1 MIRNLAL
8 YIASE
13 QGKMSLQRREKTNE
27 KVFRLLGVTNCD
39 NRKVMV
45 RINYDFD
52 MINYQMI
59 LKIQAMKG
67 FVFCSLIS

>member
-39 NRKVMV
+39 NRKVVV